1 MISSEIAE
9 LLRAQLAGP
18 MIPIKNSAEI
28 QKMREVC
35 VIAANVL
42 EKMCAR
48 VAPGVNTYDLD
59 QFGKELMEG
68 YGASS
73 ACYNYQVGQRR
84 FPAHTC
90 ISVNEELIHGIGVL
104 KRVLRPGDTVTL
116 DVCVSYNGFIGDNAR
131 TLAVGQVG
139 EEVAALIQA
148 TEGALYHAIDH
159 ARPGK
164 RVGDISNAVQRYIE
178 SRNLSVVRDF
188 VGHGVGV
195 SMHEEPQIPNFGDKG
210 KGDKLVAGMTL
221 AIEPMVNLGRPEV
234 EIASNGWTAL
244 TCDRKSSAH
253 FEHTVLITPLGSEI
267 LTIPKK

>member
-1 MISSEIAE
+1 MNLYDIEEPPPARI
-9 LLRAQLAGP
+9 AGP
-18 MIPIKNSAEI
+18 MITIKNSAEI

-35 VIAANVL
+35 LIAANVL
-42 EKMCAR
+42 EKLCAR

-73 ACYNYQVGQRR
+73 ACYNYVLGQRR

-90 ISVNEELIHGIGVL
+90 ISVNEELIHGIGIL
-104 KRVLRPGDTVTL
+104 KRVLRPGDIVTL

-131 TLAVGQVG
+131 TLAVGQVV
-139 EEVAALIQA
+139 EEVAGLLQA
-148 TEGALYHAIDH
+148 TEGALYHAIKS
-159 ARPGK
+159 ARPGN

-178 SRNLSVVRDF
+178 SRNMSIVRDF

-210 KGDKLVAGMTL
+210 RGDKLVPGMTL
-221 AIEPMVNLGRPEV
+221 AIEPMVNLGRPDV
-234 EIASNGWTAL
+234 EIAENGWTAL

-267 LTIPKK
+267 LTIPEK